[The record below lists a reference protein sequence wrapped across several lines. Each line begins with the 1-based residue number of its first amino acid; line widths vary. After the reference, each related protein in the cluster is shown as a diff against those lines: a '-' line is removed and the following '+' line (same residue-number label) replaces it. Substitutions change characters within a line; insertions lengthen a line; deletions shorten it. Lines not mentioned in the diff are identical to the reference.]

1 MGKLADYM
9 AMKRDLAFDFEHELR
24 AVRNLILGVTRLS
37 GSEHTIDLTSTEG
50 FVAGGRARAAFAE
63 ALRISVHDALVCYA
77 HNLARE
83 GLDHG
88 MDHEI
93 VSMALSGALPPPPR
107 PQQQAPAPVAPE
119 GAPQNPT
126 IRLAACA

>member
-37 GSEHTIDLTSTEG
+37 GSEYTIDLTATEG
-50 FVAGGRARAAFAE
+50 FVACGRARAAFVE
-63 ALRISVHDALVCYA
+63 SLRSAMHDSLVKYA
-77 HNLARE
+77 HDLACE

-88 MDHEI
+88 MDQDI
-93 VSMALSGALPPPPR
+93 VGVALSGGPVQCTR
-107 PQQQAPAPVAPE
+107 PLVAAIPEAVSSAPSVH
-119 GAPQNPT
+119 
-126 IRLAACA
+126 LAACA